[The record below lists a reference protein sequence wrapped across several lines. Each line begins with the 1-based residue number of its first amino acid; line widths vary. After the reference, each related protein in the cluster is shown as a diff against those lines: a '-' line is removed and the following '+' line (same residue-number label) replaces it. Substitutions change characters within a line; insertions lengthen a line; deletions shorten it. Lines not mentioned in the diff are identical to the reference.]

1 MHVNMDI
8 GLTKTH
14 GVAHWQVLRV
24 VSEYFLLNRFKYQV
38 ALEIKYIFVTL
49 QMTQSNVKMS
59 IVL

>member
-49 QMTQSNVKMS
+49 
-59 IVL
+59 